1 MSGPWTVLFYANDQG
16 REPVREWLEDL
27 ARQRPG
33 EYGTVRHQIDL
44 LEEFG
49 VFLEEPHTRKL
60 SGKLRELRAGPWRI
74 TYFADPR
81 RRFVLLTSFRKTGR
95 RTDPAEIRRALKLM
109 KDWLRQV
116 RDGER

>member
-1 MSGPWTVLFYANDQG
+1 MA
-16 REPVREWLEDL
+16 REP
-27 ARQRPG
+27 RPAKPS
-33 EYGTVRHQIDL
+33 EYGTVRHRIGM

-49 VFLEEPHTRKL
+49 VFLEEPYTRHL

-81 RRFVLLTSFRKTGR
+81 RRLVMLTTFRKTGR

-109 KDWLRQV
+109 KDWVRQMK
-116 RDGER
+116 DGGR